1 MDGGLYE
8 HYPQYRKYLH
18 NAVTE
23 LLGLEISKNIV
34 NRTCKRFMTK
44 KKKNMQKIYDQKKN
58 MQKMDLA
65 LELLLAATD
74 SMYDN
79 YF

>member
-1 MDGGLYE
+1 M
-8 HYPQYRKYLH
+8 K
-18 NAVTE
+18 
-23 LLGLEISKNIV
+23 
-34 NRTCKRFMTK
+34 
-44 KKKNMQKIYDQKKN
+44 KIYDKKNAKDLWQKKN